1 MKNTGHL
8 SSHELIN
15 ADSLLYI
22 KTLPDNSIDLIATDP
37 PYYRVKACAWDRQ
50 WENVAD
56 YLAWLDEFLSEFW
69 RVLKPNGSLYMFC
82 GSTLVADTELLVRQR
97 MQVLNVITWAKP
109 NGPWLRQNKESLRA
123 FFPATEK
130 IIFAEHY
137 GSEGFAKGQAG
148 YASKCAELKGEVF
161 RPLIDYFISA
171 REALNI
177 SAKEINQATGTQMCS
192 HWFSRS
198 QWQLPSPV
206 QYEQLQTLFDRKAM
220 EMGITS
226 LLVDDHSGLTEQ
238 YQGLQ
243 AQYSTLRHEY
253 DDLRQQY
260 ENLRRPFGVTR
271 DVPYTDVWTFA
282 PVASYPGKHPCE
294 KPADL
299 MEHIIISSSRQG
311 DVVADFFMG
320 SGATIKAALK
330 LGRRAIG
337 VEMEEERFLQT
348 KAEIEA
354 E

>member
-1 MKNTGHL
+1 MKNTGYL
-8 SSHELIN
+8 SSIELVN
-15 ADSLLYI
+15 ADSLSYI

-37 PYYRVKACAWDRQ
+37 PYFRVKDCAWDRQ
-50 WENVAD
+50 WENNAD

-82 GSTLVADTELLVRQR
+82 GSKLAADTELLVRQR

-123 FFPATEK
+123 FFPSTEK
-130 IIFAEHY
+130 IVFAGHY
-137 GSEGFAKGQAG
+137 GAEGFAKGQAG
-148 YASKCAELKGEVF
+148 YASKCAELKGQVF
-161 RPLIDYFISA
+161 GPLIDYFIRA
-171 REALNI
+171 REAMNI
-177 SAKEINQATGTQMCS
+177 SAKEINQATGSQMCS

-198 QWQLPSPV
+198 QWQLPNPA
-206 QYEQLQTLFDRKAM
+206 QYEQLQILFERKARD
-220 EMGITS
+220 MGITS
-226 LLVDDHSGLTEQ
+226 PLMGDHSGLSEK

-243 AQYSTLRHEY
+243 AQYSELRHEY

-260 ENLRRPFGVTR
+260 ENLRRPFSVTR

-299 MEHIIISSSRQG
+299 MEHIIATSSRPG

-320 SGATIKAALK
+320 SGATIKAAKK

-337 VEMEEERFLQT
+337 VELEEERFIQT

-354 E
+354 D